1 MDPLVLV
8 PGLLCTRALY
18 APQIAALS
26 ADGMTIDVADHRSDD
41 TIPAIAA
48 RLLENA
54 PPRFALA
61 GLSMGGYVAMEVL
74 RQAPERV
81 VRLVLLDTAAR
92 ADAPEQ
98 TENRKR
104 QVALAAA
111 GRFDDVIGA
120 LFPLFVH
127 ERHENDAGL
136 RAAVFAMAR
145 DTGAEAFARQQAAI
159 MGRIDS
165 RPGLSAITC
174 PTMIVVGD
182 GDRLTPPERA
192 REMQERIAGSRLE
205 IIANCGHLPTLEA
218 PDETSA
224 RLAEFLNC

>member
-1 MDPLVLV
+1 
-8 PGLLCTRALY
+8 
-18 APQIAALS
+18 
-26 ADGMTIDVADHRSDD
+26 
-41 TIPAIAA
+41 
-48 RLLENA
+48 
-54 PPRFALA
+54 
-61 GLSMGGYVAMEVL
+61 
-74 RQAPERV
+74 
-81 VRLVLLDTAAR
+81 
-92 ADAPEQ
+92 
-98 TENRKR
+98 
-104 QVALAAA
+104 
-111 GRFDDVIGA
+111 
-120 LFPLFVH
+120 VH

-224 RLAEFLNC
+224 RLVEFLNC